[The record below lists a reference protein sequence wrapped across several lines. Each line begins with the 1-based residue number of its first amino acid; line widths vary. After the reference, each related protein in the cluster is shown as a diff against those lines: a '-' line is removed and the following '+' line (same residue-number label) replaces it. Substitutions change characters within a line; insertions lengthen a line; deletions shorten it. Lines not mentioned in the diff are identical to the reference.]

1 MDLEDYIESGII
13 ESYLLGLATREEV
26 VMFERMRNIY
36 PQLNGEIATM
46 EYKLQKLGEEGGIAP
61 PAQVW
66 NRIAERIQ
74 WEEVSTKTGTK
85 QKQNQGHTYIIQ
97 AQNRTMTI
105 SIWWRC
111 AFIALCV
118 IVMALMASTFY
129 FYRKYSQLEQRL
141 LQIYPTSEPKS
152 HPVVK

>member
-1 MDLEDYIESGII
+1 LNLEDYIESGII
-13 ESYLLGLATREEV
+13 ESYLLGLATRDEV

-46 EYKLQKLGEEGGIAP
+46 EYKLQRLGEEGGIAP

-66 NRIAERIQ
+66 KRIAERIQ
-74 WEEVSTKTGTK
+74 WEEATTKTGAK
-85 QKQNQGHTYIIQ
+85 PKQGHTYIIQ

-111 AFIALCV
+111 VFIALCV
-118 IVMALMASTFY
+118 IIMALVASTVY
-129 FYRKYSQLEQRL
+129 FYQKCSRLEQHL
-141 LQIYPTSEPKS
+141 LQIYPTSQPMS
-152 HPVVK
+152 QPVVK

>member
-13 ESYLLGLATREEV
+13 ESYLLGLATRDEV

-46 EYKLQKLGEEGGIAP
+46 EYKLQRLGEEGGIAP

-74 WEEVSTKTGTK
+74 WEEPPTKTGTK
-85 QKQNQGHTYIIQ
+85 RKQGHTYIIQ
-97 AQNRTMTI
+97 AQNRTITI

-118 IVMALMASTFY
+118 IIMALMASTFY
-129 FYRKYSQLEQRL
+129 FYQKYSQLEQHL
-141 LQIYPTSEPKS
+141 LQIYPTSQPMS
-152 HPVVK
+152 QPVVK

>member
-13 ESYLLGLATREEV
+13 ESYLLGLATRDEV

-46 EYKLQKLGEEGGIAP
+46 EYKLQRLGEEGGIAP

-66 NRIAERIQ
+66 NRITERIQ
-74 WEEVSTKTGTK
+74 WEEPSTKTGPK
-85 QKQNQGHTYIIQ
+85 QKQGHTYIIQ
-97 AQNRTMTI
+97 SQNRTMTI

-129 FYRKYSQLEQRL
+129 FYQKYSQLEQRL
-141 LQIYPTSEPKS
+141 LQIYPSSQPMS
-152 HPVVK
+152 QPVVK

>member
-74 WEEVSTKTGTK
+74 WEEVTAKTGTK

-118 IVMALMASTFY
+118 IVMALMASSFY
-129 FYRKYSQLEQRL
+129 FYWKYSQLEQRL

-152 HPVVK
+152 QSVVK

>member
-1 MDLEDYIESGII
+1 LDLEDYIESGII

-26 VMFERMRNIY
+26 MMFERMRNIY

-46 EYKLQKLGEEGGIAP
+46 EYKLQRLGEEGGIAP

-74 WEEVSTKTGTK
+74 WEEAATETGTK
-85 QKQNQGHTYIIQ
+85 QKQNQVHTYIIQ

-129 FYRKYSQLEQRL
+129 FYRKYSQLEQHL
-141 LQIYPTSEPKS
+141 LQIYPTSQPIS
-152 HPVVK
+152 QPVVK

>member
-13 ESYLLGLATREEV
+13 ESYLLGLATRDEV

-46 EYKLQKLGEEGGIAP
+46 EYKLQRLGEEGGIAP

-74 WEEVSTKTGTK
+74 WEEPPTKTDTK
-85 QKQNQGHTYIIQ
+85 QKQGHTYIIQ
-97 AQNRTMTI
+97 AQKRTMTI

-118 IVMALMASTFY
+118 IIMALIASTFY
-129 FYRKYSQLEQRL
+129 FYQKYSQLEQHL
-141 LQIYPTSEPKS
+141 LQIYPTSQPMS
-152 HPVVK
+152 QPVVK

>member
-1 MDLEDYIESGII
+1 LDLEDYIESGII
-13 ESYLLGLATREEV
+13 ESYLLGLATRDEV

-46 EYKLQKLGEEGGIAP
+46 EYKLQRLGEEGGIAP

-74 WEEVSTKTGTK
+74 WEGTAIKTGSK
-85 QKQNQGHTYIIQ
+85 QTQNQGHTYIIQ

-129 FYRKYSQLEQRL
+129 FYQKYSQLERHL
-141 LQIYPTSEPKS
+141 LQLSPISQPMSQ
-152 HPVVK
+152 PVVK

>member
-13 ESYLLGLATREEV
+13 ESYLLGLATRDEV

-46 EYKLQKLGEEGGIAP
+46 EYKLQRLGEEGGIAP

-74 WEEVSTKTGTK
+74 WEEPSTKTGTK
-85 QKQNQGHTYIIQ
+85 QKQGHTYIIQ
-97 AQNRTMTI
+97 AQNRTMTVN
-105 SIWWRC
+105 IWWRC

-118 IVMALMASTFY
+118 IIMALMASTFY
-129 FYRKYSQLEQRL
+129 FYQKYSQLEQHL
-141 LQIYPTSEPKS
+141 LQRYPTSQPMS
-152 HPVVK
+152 QPVVK